1 MISRIGGVLES
12 VEGSVAVVACGA
24 ISYEVLVPAA
34 DLPRL
39 EGSVGK
45 AVEFHTVHILESVSQ
60 GASYRPRLLGF
71 ASRSDREFFELVT
84 SVRGLGNRKA
94 LRALAIP
101 FHRIAEAI
109 AGEDIGLL
117 SSLPEIGRKTAQTI
131 CGELRDKV
139 DPYLRASL
147 PARSADDP
155 VRQLAFDAVEVLVQ
169 LGESR
174 LAARDLVD
182 RAISSD
188 AGVDSVQAAVTA
200 ALRLRGQGA
209 GRIGAT

>member
-12 VEGSVAVVACGA
+12 VEEGVAVVSCGA

-39 EGSVGK
+39 EASIGASI
-45 AVEFHTVHILESVSQ
+45 EFHTIHLFESVSQ
-60 GASYRPRLLGF
+60 GASYRPRLFGF
-71 ASRSDREFFELVT
+71 SSRGDREFFELIT
-84 SVRGLGNRKA
+84 TVRGLGNRKA

-109 AGEDIGLL
+109 AGGDLGLL

-131 CGELRDKV
+131 CAELKDKV
-139 DPYLRASL
+139 DPHLQAAM

-155 VRQLAFDAVEVLVQ
+155 ARQLAFDAIEVLVQ

-174 LAARDLVD
+174 LAARELVE
-182 RAISSD
+182 RALAAEETI
-188 AGVDSVQAAVTA
+188 DSVQSAVTA
-200 ALRLRGQGA
+200 ALRFRG
-209 GRIGAT
+209 R

>member
-1 MISRIGGVLES
+1 MVSRISGVLES
-12 VEGSVAVVACGA
+12 VDAGVAIVSCGEVA
-24 ISYEVLVPAA
+24 YEVLVPVA
-34 DLPRL
+34 DLERL
-39 EGSVGK
+39 ARSVGEPV
-45 AVEFHTVHILESVSQ
+45 ALHTIHILESVSQ

-71 ASRSDREFFELVT
+71 ASRSDRSFFELFT
-84 SVRGLGNRKA
+84 TVRGLGNRKA

-109 AGEDIGLL
+109 AGGDVALL

-131 CGELRDKV
+131 CAELKDKV
-139 DPYLRASL
+139 DPYLRAST
-147 PARSADDP
+147 PSRAADDP
-155 VRQLAFDAVEVLVQ
+155 ARQLAFDAVEVLVQ
-169 LGESR
+169 LGEVR
-174 LAARDLVD
+174 LAARELVE
-182 RAISSD
+182 RALASD